1 MILGSPQHVANI
13 FFIYIIIYI
22 PCSLYRYGVRGD
34 CGCNY
39 RICVRLLDG
48 DKEELDKWEFN
59 DTKDEGQDW
68 TKVRL
73 RPFKTAE
80 FQTWQILIQ

>member
-1 MILGSPQHVANI
+1 MLLI
-13 FFIYIIIYI
+13 FFLFILHVYM

-73 RPFKTAE
+73 KAPLKQRSFKQLE
-80 FQTWQILIQ
+80 